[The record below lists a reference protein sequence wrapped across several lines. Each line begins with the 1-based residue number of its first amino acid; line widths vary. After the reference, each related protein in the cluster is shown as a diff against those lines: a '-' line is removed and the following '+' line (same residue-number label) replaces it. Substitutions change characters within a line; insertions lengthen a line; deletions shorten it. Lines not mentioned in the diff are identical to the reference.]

1 MNEFE
6 QKVYNAVIE
15 GDAAGAKNAVQA
27 GLESGFPAEQLM
39 NTGLIAAMTEVG
51 RLFEEG
57 EYYVPEMLISARAMQ
72 AGLSVLR
79 PVLVAQDIKPRGKVV
94 IGTVKGD
101 MHDIGKNLVGM
112 MLEGAGFQIIDLGAD
127 CSPEMFLEAIQKHHP
142 DIVGMSALLT
152 TTMVNMGITIRFL
165 EEHNVRNQVKVIIGG
180 APVTQKYADEIGADG
195 FAPDANQAAIL
206 ANRLI
211 K

>member
-6 QKVYNAVIE
+6 QKVYTAVIE
-15 GDAAGAKNAVQA
+15 GDAEGAKTAVQE
-27 GLESGFPAEQLM
+27 GLDSGFPAEQLM
-39 NTGLIAAMTEVG
+39 NDGLIAAMTEVG
-51 RLFEEG
+51 RLFEDG

-79 PVLVAQDIKPRGKVV
+79 PVLVSQDIKPKGKVV

-112 MLEGAGFQIIDLGAD
+112 MLEGAGFQVIDLGAD
-127 CSPEMFLEAIQKHHP
+127 CSPEKFLAAIQEHHP

-152 TTMVNMGITIRFL
+152 TTMVNMGITLRFL
-165 EEHNVRNQVKVIIGG
+165 EENNVRHEIKVFIGG

-211 K
+211 E